1 MLTNE
6 EIQKIEPINKEA
18 VEFFLK
24 LAEDR
29 LADSLGNRKDLE
41 NKAFILFAGY
51 TASISALLAL
61 SERLGSPLMGL
72 SIGLFIAGLIC
83 LGFCIKTR
91 QYGVMG
97 REPRIWLNDDVYIK
111 RQDKNYTALF
121 KAYVLHDYD
130 DHIEI
135 SVNQNSVK
143 AKLINIALSLGGL
156 AIIPLALML
165 II

>member
-1 MLTNE
+1 
-6 EIQKIEPINKEA
+6 
-18 VEFFLK
+18 
-24 LAEDR
+24 
-29 LADSLGNRKDLE
+29 
-41 NKAFILFAGY
+41 
-51 TASISALLAL
+51 
-61 SERLGSPLMGL
+61 
-72 SIGLFIAGLIC
+72 
-83 LGFCIKTR
+83 
-91 QYGVMG
+91 MG